1 MISVENRTHGELDNQ
16 QKTEDQIA
24 RSLWTAIP
32 GIVESVDYQEQTVT
46 VQPTIR
52 EKVNLE
58 GEYQWVELPKL
69 IHVPFFISSGGGY
82 TITMPIQP
90 GDECLVVF
98 ADMCIDAWWQSGGI
112 QNQIDRRRHDLSDGF
127 AICGF
132 KSQPN
137 TVPGYSGSSVQ
148 IKSGGHTIFDITA
161 SKVTINADVTIN
173 GSQVVSN
180 NHKVGGTLTA
190 GGINMNSHTHRGDSG
205 GSTGGPR

>member
-1 MISVENRTHGELDNQ
+1 MISVENRTLGELDNQ

-69 IHVPFFISSGGGY
+69 IHVPFFIYSGGGY
-82 TITMPIQP
+82 TITMPIKP

-161 SKVTINADVTIN
+161 SKVIINADVTIN
-173 GSQVVSN
+173 GSQTVSN
-180 NHKVGGTLTA
+180 DHKVGGTLTA
-190 GGINMNSHTHRGDSG
+190 GGVNMNRHTHPGDSG

>member
-1 MISVENRTHGELDNQ
+1 
-16 QKTEDQIA
+16 
-24 RSLWTAIP
+24 
-32 GIVESVDYQEQTVT
+32 
-46 VQPTIR
+46 
-52 EKVNLE
+52 
-58 GEYQWVELPKL
+58 
-69 IHVPFFISSGGGY
+69 
-82 TITMPIQP
+82 MPIQP

>member
-16 QKTEDQIA
+16 QRTEDQIA

-69 IHVPFFISSGGGY
+69 IHVPFFIYSGGGY
-82 TITMPIQP
+82 TITMPIKP

-98 ADMCIDAWWQSGGI
+98 ADMCID
-112 QNQIDRRRHDLSDGF
+112 
-127 AICGF
+127 
-132 KSQPN
+132 
-137 TVPGYSGSSVQ
+137 GSLGVYK
-148 IKSGGHTIFDITA
+148 IR
-161 SKVTINADVTIN
+161 
-173 GSQVVSN
+173 
-180 NHKVGGTLTA
+180 LTA
-190 GGINMNSHTHRGDSG
+190 VDMTSRMALLYVALNHSLTLYQATAVVLYRLRAVATPYLTSLLA
-205 GSTGGPR
+205 R

>member
-32 GIVESVDYQEQTVT
+32 GIVESVDYQEQTVA

-69 IHVPFFISSGGGY
+69 IHVPFFIYSGGGY

>member
-52 EKVNLE
+52 EKVNLD
-58 GEYQWVELPKL
+58 GKYQWVELPKL
-69 IHVPFFISSGGGY
+69 IHVPFFIYSGGGY
-82 TITMPIQP
+82 TITMPISP

-190 GGINMNSHTHRGDSG
+190 GGVNMNRHTHPGDSG

>member
-69 IHVPFFISSGGGY
+69 IHVPFFIYSGGGY

-148 IKSGGHTIFDITA
+148 IKRGGHTIFDITA

>member
-1 MISVENRTHGELDNQ
+1 MISVENRTLGELDNQ

-69 IHVPFFISSGGGY
+69 IHVPFFIYSGGGY
-82 TITMPIQP
+82 TITMPIKP

-173 GSQVVSN
+173 GSQTVSN

-190 GGINMNSHTHRGDSG
+190 GGVNMNRHTHPGDSG

>member
-1 MISVENRTHGELDNQ
+1 MISVENRTLSELDTQ
-16 QKTEDQIA
+16 QKTEDRIA

-32 GIVESVDYQEQTVT
+32 GIITSVDYNEQTVT

-58 GEYQWVELPKL
+58 GKYQWLDLPEL
-69 IHVPFFISSGGGY
+69 IHVPFFIYGGGGY
-82 TITMPIQP
+82 TITMPITV

-98 ADMCIDAWWQSGGI
+98 ADMCIDAWWQSGGV

-132 KSQPN
+132 RSQPH
-137 TVPGYSGSSVQ
+137 TVPGYSGDSVQ
-148 IKSGGHTIFDITA
+148 VKHGGSTIFDIKA
-161 SKVTINADVTIN
+161 GQVTINADVIIN
-173 GSQVVSN
+173 GSQTVSS
-180 NHKVGGTLTA
+180 NHTVNGTLTA
-190 GGINMNSHTHRGDSG
+190 GGISMNNHTHRGDSG

>member
-1 MISVENRTHGELDNQ
+1 MISVENRTLGELDNQ

-52 EKVNLE
+52 EKVNLG

-69 IHVPFFISSGGGY
+69 IHVPFFIYSGGGY
-82 TITMPIQP
+82 TITMPIKP

-180 NHKVGGTLTA
+180 NHRVGGTLTA
-190 GGINMNSHTHRGDSG
+190 GGVNMNRHTHPGDSG